1 MKIKNN
7 KAKII
12 LSLFFPH
19 FFLEKFLVKLY
30 SFSFKPLFVA
40 GIVVVVLETKP
51 TTNSSNL
58 IYMFKHPITLKAAII
73 KYDQLVILELQTW
86 NWKLRICRVEAT
98 AIATKTQLIKIK
110 FNLTKNCGIIK
121 FKLYFFPFKWVIW
134 VANKFFF
141 DWIQRIIT

>member
-12 LSLFFPH
+12 LSLYFPH
-19 FFLEKFLVKLY
+19 FFFFLEKILVKLY

-40 GIVVVVLETKP
+40 GIVDVVLETKP

-73 KYDQLVILELQTW
+73 KYDQLVILELQT
-86 NWKLRICRVEAT
+86 
-98 AIATKTQLIKIK
+98 
-110 FNLTKNCGIIK
+110 
-121 FKLYFFPFKWVIW
+121 
-134 VANKFFF
+134 
-141 DWIQRIIT
+141 